1 MYGRSLRTLQ
11 SPCHFGAHETVPSAG
26 CRHMVA
32 GEGPRTDG
40 GNCKTDGGNGTHQP
54 GLRELAWWC
63 PSCTGH
69 HFSKH
74 QYSAQGPSSFL
85 GCAAAAT
92 VRRSPIAFFDVFA
105 ILPLPLSLPLTNTL
119 IPSLHRAN
127 VYANQLPTMSLLSHP
142 IPSCRHYLLA
152 WLRRIEGKLPG
163 CLQGDAVSMLMIE
176 ECNKRVLIHDLWL
189 SYADDMVHVAFR
201 HSLAPVALH
210 SPLP

>member
-1 MYGRSLRTLQ
+1 MYGWSLRTLQ
-11 SPCHFGAHETVPSAG
+11 SPCLFGEQKSVPTAG
-26 CRHMVA
+26 CGHVGA
-32 GEGPRTDG
+32 GQGSRTEG
-40 GNCKTDGGNGTHQP
+40 GNGKTNDVNGTHQP

-163 CLQGDAVSMLMIE
+163 CLQGGAVSMLMFE
-176 ECNKRVLIHDLWL
+176 ECNKCVLVHDCLV
-189 SYADDMVHVAFR
+189 SYADDMVLRCPF
-201 HSLAPVALH
+201 APVVLL